1 MAVTVYTLDSFVKDG
16 RGGNP
21 AGVVLDADGLS
32 DARMLAV
39 ARQVGFSE
47 TAFVHKSAQATCK
60 VRFFTPT
67 AEVDLCG
74 HATVAAFA
82 LLRARGLAGDG
93 ALSVETAA
101 GLLAVA
107 VEKDLVY
114 MNQPLP
120 AYYDIIAKAELA
132 AALAVTPHASPAHL
146 PAQIVSTGL
155 RDILLPVAGPEA
167 LAALRPDREEIIR
180 LSRKYNVVGIHAF
193 YLAPGSGAAA
203 RCRNFAPLYDIDEEA
218 ATGTSNGALAC
229 YLYKYGALKKA
240 PQQDLVFE
248 QGYSLGRPSEI
259 LARLTLENGSLCAVQ
274 VGGRALLR
282 DQIVL

>member
-32 DARMLAV
+32 DGRMLAI

-47 TAFVHKSAQATCK
+47 TAFVHKSARAACK
-60 VRFFTPT
+60 MRFFTPT

-82 LLRARGLAGDG
+82 LLRARGLIGDG
-93 ALSVETAA
+93 ALSMETAA
-101 GLLAVA
+101 GVLAIA
-107 VEKDLVY
+107 ARHGLIY
-114 MNQPLP
+114 MHQPLP
-120 AYYDIIAKAELA
+120 AYGDTLDKAELA
-132 AALAVTPHASPAHL
+132 AALAISPHDSPAHL

-155 RDILLPVAGPEA
+155 RDILLPVATLDS
-167 LAALRPDREEIIR
+167 LAALTPDREAIIR
-180 LSRKYNVVGIHAF
+180 LSKKHDVVGIHAF
-193 YLAPGSGAAA
+193 CPAAGPAAA

-259 LARLTLENGSLCAVQ
+259 LARLATKNGAIYAVQ
-274 VGGRALLR
+274 VGGRAQLR
-282 DQIVL
+282 GELTL

>member
-32 DARMLAV
+32 DARLLAI

-47 TAFVHKSAQATCK
+47 TAFVHKSARAAYK
-60 VRFFTPT
+60 MRFFTPT

-82 LLRARGLAGDG
+82 LLRGRGLIDDG
-93 ALSVETAA
+93 SFSMETAA
-101 GLLAVA
+101 GVLAIA
-107 VEKDLVY
+107 VSHGLVY
-114 MNQPLP
+114 MHQPLP
-120 AYYDIIAKAELA
+120 EYGDILDKTELA
-132 AALAVTPHASPAHL
+132 AALAIAPHTSPAHL

-155 RDILLPVAGPEA
+155 RDILLPVATPDA
-167 LAALRPDREEIIR
+167 LAAIRPNREAIIR
-180 LSRKYNVVGIHAF
+180 LSQKHGVIGIHAF
-193 YLAPGSGAAA
+193 CPAAGPGAAA

-229 YLYKYGALKKA
+229 YLYKYGALEKA
-240 PQQDLVFE
+240 PQQDLVFD
-248 QGYSLGRPSEI
+248 QGHSLGRPSEI
-259 LARLTLENGSLCAVQ
+259 LARLTAKNGAICAVE

-282 DQIVL
+282 GQIAL